1 MEPHHIIGTDYLF
14 QGHNITLDVMLKT
27 GEKAIFDNYVGLWF
41 HLLEKRLIQ
50 SYAIYTYTYTHIY
63 TFFVY
68 M

>member
-50 SYAIYTYTYTHIY
+50 SYAIYT
-63 TFFVY
+63 
-68 M
+68 